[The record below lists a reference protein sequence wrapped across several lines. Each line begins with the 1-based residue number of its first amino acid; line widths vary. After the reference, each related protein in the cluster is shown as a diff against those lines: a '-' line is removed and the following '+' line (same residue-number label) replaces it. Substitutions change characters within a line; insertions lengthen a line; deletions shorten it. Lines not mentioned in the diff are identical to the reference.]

1 MGNACCSYGGEDRA
15 NVSVQQLSTSGLRE
29 VPAKVYQTW
38 FKKYR
43 EGSHVDVLFPDGQRI
58 QCKLTLDS
66 DKRTLFLEFKDKVR
80 GVPYK
85 DIESWIYGSS
95 DMDQTS
101 ADAKLLKDPKVVGFR
116 LATSGRAIALAFE
129 DTDSALCFVSFLEQ
143 TLEECRAEQQNPK
156 TSPRQRST
164 PVGA

>member
-1 MGNACCSYGGEDRA
+1 MGNTCCSYGGEDKS
-15 NVSVQQLSTSGLRE
+15 NVSVQQLSASGLKE
-29 VPAKVYQTW
+29 VPAKFYQAW
-38 FKKYR
+38 LKRYR

-58 QCKLTLDS
+58 QCKLTLDAE
-66 DKRTLFLEFKDKVR
+66 KRTLFLEFKDKVR

-116 LATSGRAIALAFE
+116 LATSGRAIALAFD
-129 DTDSALCFVSFLEQ
+129 DTDSAVSFVSFLEQ
-143 TLEECRAEQQNPK
+143 ILEECRAEQQNTK
-156 TSPRQRST
+156 ISPRQRS
-164 PVGA
+164 AQQ